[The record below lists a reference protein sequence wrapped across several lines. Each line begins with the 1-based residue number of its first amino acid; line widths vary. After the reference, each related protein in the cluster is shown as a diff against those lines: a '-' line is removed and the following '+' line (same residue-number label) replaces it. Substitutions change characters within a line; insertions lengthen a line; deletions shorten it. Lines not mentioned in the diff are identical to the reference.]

1 MITTYLGKRVN
12 LGEVV
17 NGLQLALNEADLFE
31 KSELLEISLILFA
44 DSLNSSL
51 IEDTRSS
58 IPLNLS
64 RRDLSIPFKSRFLQ
78 FGSKR

>member
-1 MITTYLGKRVN
+1 MITTYLGKRVD

-51 IEDTRSS
+51 IEDQIIKLLGHRLRQT
-58 IPLNLS
+58 
-64 RRDLSIPFKSRFLQ
+64 
-78 FGSKR
+78 

>member
-51 IEDTRSS
+51 IEDQIIKLLGHRLRQT
-58 IPLNLS
+58 
-64 RRDLSIPFKSRFLQ
+64 
-78 FGSKR
+78 

>member
-51 IEDTRSS
+51 VEDQIIKLLGHRLRQT
-58 IPLNLS
+58 
-64 RRDLSIPFKSRFLQ
+64 
-78 FGSKR
+78 